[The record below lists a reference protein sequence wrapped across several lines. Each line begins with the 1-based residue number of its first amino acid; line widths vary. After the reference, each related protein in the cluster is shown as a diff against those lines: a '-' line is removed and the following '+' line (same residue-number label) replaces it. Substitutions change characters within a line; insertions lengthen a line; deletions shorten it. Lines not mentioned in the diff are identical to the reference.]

1 MATTTKA
8 LLHRLAEGIEELT
21 SSERWRE
28 WLEVQSR
35 FHDYSFGN
43 AVLILR
49 QFPRATR
56 VAGFRTWKKLGRS
69 VRKGEKAIWI
79 LAPVRYK
86 KEETAPGEEATL
98 VVRGF
103 KAVPVFDVSQTE
115 GSELPDVAVRLKGA
129 DSGDAYEDLQTVA
142 RGLGFTVVE
151 ECLGGAINGDCS
163 HSEWRI
169 RIETG
174 NDRRQQVKTL
184 AHEIGHAILHAPGG
198 SRPEDRVV
206 RELEA
211 ESVAYVVCQQLG
223 VETGGYSFGYVAVW
237 AGGGERAQE
246 ALRASGSR
254 IQRAADAVLTTIA
267 ALRID
272 GAEEVVPPDE
282 PDPSPSEP
290 PSPSPLDRRLS

>member
-1 MATTTKA
+1 MAATTKP
-8 LLHRLAEGIEELT
+8 LLDRLAEGIEQLT
-21 SSERWRE
+21 SSERWQE

-49 QFPRATR
+49 QFPGATR

-79 LAPVRYK
+79 LAPVRYN
-86 KEETAPGEEATL
+86 KEETACEEDTV

-115 GSELPDVAVRLKGA
+115 GPELPDVVVRLKGV
-129 DSGDAYEDLQTVA
+129 DPGNAYGELRNVA
-142 RGLGFTVVE
+142 RGLGFAVVE
-151 ECLGGAINGDCS
+151 QCLGGEINGDCS
-163 HSEWRI
+163 HSEFRI

-198 SRPEDRVV
+198 SRPEDRAV

-211 ESVAYVVCQQLG
+211 ESVAYVVCQKLG
-223 VETGGYSFGYVAVW
+223 IETGGYSFGYVAVW
-237 AGGGERAQE
+237 AGGGERARE
-246 ALRASGSR
+246 ALRISGSR

-267 ALRID
+267 ALRIG
-272 GAEEVVPPDE
+272 GAEEMAPPDE

-290 PSPSPLDRRLS
+290 PSPQPLDRRLS